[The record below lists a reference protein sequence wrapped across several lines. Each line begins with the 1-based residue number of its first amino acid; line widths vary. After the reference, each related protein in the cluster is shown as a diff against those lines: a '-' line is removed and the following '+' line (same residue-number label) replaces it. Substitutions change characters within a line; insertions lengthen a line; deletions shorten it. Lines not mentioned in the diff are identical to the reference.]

1 MVMEATLTGNPNGG
15 KIAFSNSP
23 AGADQPRDGWA
34 GVTAEKNGRAR
45 RMAVMAA
52 TFGLCGAKPPIIA
65 LIAGALFG
73 GTWRVAP
80 SARFVG
86 IASIIISGLTL
97 KKTSLFAGES
107 APFFRYAVRDC
118 RRRHL
123 RDDTRSQMIMKEGIF
138 SDDDSDKRS
147 ALYRGGRDNHEA
159 EQGQARRQML
169 RLFMRLL
176 RLRDA

>member
-1 MVMEATLTGNPNGG
+1 
-15 KIAFSNSP
+15 
-23 AGADQPRDGWA
+23 
-34 GVTAEKNGRAR
+34 
-45 RMAVMAA
+45 MAVMAA
-52 TFGLCGAKPPIIA
+52 TFGPCGAKPPIIA

-123 RDDTRSQMIMKEGIF
+123 RDDALPVKGRGRVSAYAGADGARSQMIMKEGDF
-138 SDDDSDKRS
+138 
-147 ALYRGGRDNHEA
+147 
-159 EQGQARRQML
+159 Q
-169 RLFMRLL
+169 
-176 RLRDA
+176 